1 MATSNTTDA
10 LLWYTNRI
18 IDNKETGVL
27 EGRTLD
33 ELRSA
38 LDLATE
44 EELVQLTDIL
54 FRRKFNPLDYVQTPD
69 PIELQSRDRE
79 AWLDAIEDRFRF
91 LAADGLTVLRGRSHE
106 FTYRQ
111 ALIQVC
117 HYLKIP
123 YSKKLTTTDI
133 EAEIFLNLM
142 GRAWKK
148 LPASEKKSLTVRVQ
162 RSLAQSNFSE
172 PLPVHLQHNPMSL
185 LVKGGSALAVSSI
198 IKPILL
204 QQMARQLALHFAK
217 YQVAKEAVVRGGV
230 AAAAQVE
237 SYLVLQTAGRG
248 MALNAARYGATR
260 SVFALLGPVLWGYF
274 FADLGW
280 RAIATNYGRIIPT
293 IFALAQIRLTR
304 TECWEPV

>member
-1 MATSNTTDA
+1 M
-10 LLWYTNRI
+10 
-18 IDNKETGVL
+18 
-27 EGRTLD
+27 D

-38 LDLATE
+38 LELATE

-69 PIELQSRDRE
+69 PLELQSRDRE

-142 GRAWKK
+142 SRAWKK
-148 LPASEKKSLTVRVQ
+148 LPASEKKSLTVQVQ

-198 IKPILL
+198 IKPFLL

-237 SYLVLQTAGRG
+237 SYLALQTARQG

-260 SVFALLGPVLWGYF
+260 SVFAFLGPVLWGYF

>member
-1 MATSNTTDA
+1 M
-10 LLWYTNRI
+10 
-18 IDNKETGVL
+18 
-27 EGRTLD
+27 D

-79 AWLDAIEDRFRF
+79 AWLDAIENRFRF

-204 QQMARQLALHFAK
+204 QQITRQLALHFAK

>member
-1 MATSNTTDA
+1 MDET
-10 LLWYTNRI
+10 
-18 IDNKETGVL
+18 ETGVL

-38 LDLATE
+38 LELATE
-44 EELVQLTDIL
+44 EELMQLTDIL
-54 FRRKFNPLDYVQTPD
+54 FRRKFNPLDYMQTPD
-69 PIELQSRDRE
+69 PIEVQSRDRR

-91 LAADGLTVLRGRSHE
+91 LAADGMTVLRGRSHE

-123 YSKKLTTTDI
+123 YSKQLTTTDI

-142 GRAWKK
+142 GRAWKR
-148 LPASEKKSLTVRVQ
+148 LPASEKKSLTARVQ

-172 PLPVHLQHNPMSL
+172 PLPVQLQHDPMRIL
-185 LVKGGSALAVSSI
+185 IKGGSALAVSSI
-198 IKPILL
+198 IKPFLL
-204 QQMARQLALHFAK
+204 QQMAQQFAIHFAT
-217 YQVAKEAVVRGGV
+217 YQVAKNTLVEGGT
-230 AAAAQVE
+230 AAAAQFQNYVA
-237 SYLVLQTAGRG
+237 LQTARRG

-260 SVFALLGPVLWGYF
+260 SVFALLGPLLWGYF

-304 TECWEPV
+304 TECWEAVG